1 MKPDISR
8 RRFIKAGAAAIGAA
22 AAVGLPQPRASYAD
36 ARAELCTLFDLDKCI
51 GCEAC
56 VEACRDIN
64 AAKFPNPQKPFPEMT
79 PAGRVPVADWSTPEK
94 RRIKDRLTPYNWLY
108 IQRAVGVH
116 EGQTFEINIPR
127 RCMHC
132 RNAPCVNMCPFGA
145 AMKQGNG
152 IVRIHPSICMGGAKC
167 KKVCPWLIPERQT
180 GVGTYLHILPN
191 YAGNGVMYKC
201 DRCYDRIEQGELP
214 ACIEACPK
222 QVQQIGPR
230 DEIVAKARQLATQTH
245 GYIYGELENGGTN
258 TIYVSPV
265 PFEMLNQSIVKG
277 KGAPHLKKV
286 KDAMLEV
293 NNLAWA
299 LVIAPV
305 AGILGAVVSQF
316 KKS

>member
-1 MKPDISR
+1 MKADISR
-8 RRFIKAGAAAIGAA
+8 RKFIKAGAVAIGAA
-22 AAVGLPQPRASYAD
+22 AAAGLPKPRAAFAD
-36 ARAELCTLFDLDKCI
+36 DANELCTLFDLSKCI

-64 AAKFPNPQKPFPEMT
+64 GHKFPEPQKPFPQMAPST
-79 PAGRVPVADWSTPEK
+79 RVPVADWSTPEK
-94 RRIKDRLTPYNWLY
+94 RRIMNRLTPFNWLF
-108 IQRAVGVH
+108 IQRAQGVH
-116 EGQTFEINIPR
+116 ENRTFDINIPR

-145 AMKQGNG
+145 AFKQNNG
-152 IVRIHPSICMGGAKC
+152 IVRIHPDVCMGGAKC

-180 GVGTYLHILPN
+180 GVGVYLHLMPN

-201 DRCYDRIEQGELP
+201 DRCFDRIAQGELP

-230 DEIVAKARQLATQTH
+230 NEIVAQAHQLAEETQGH
-245 GYIYGELENGGTN
+245 LYGEVENGGTN

-265 PFEMLNQSIVKG
+265 PFEVLNAAVAKG
-277 KGAPHLKKV
+277 PGTPHLKRV
-286 KDAMLEV
+286 TDSMLEA

-299 LVIAPV
+299 LVIAPI
-305 AGILGAVVSQF
+305 AGILGAVVRQF
-316 KKS
+316 NKQ